1 MFGPAVMALTSG
13 CASPYPAVLTSTSEK
28 VAIEFE
34 ADGSLAEASK
44 LAEQECA
51 RFGKKAD
58 FASVDMTA
66 TPSTRI
72 ARFTCVSD
80 APAAAPAAPA
90 TEAMPETAEPPTS
103 E

>member
-1 MFGPAVMALTSG
+1 MSLASG
-13 CASPYPAVLTSTSEK
+13 CASPYPAVLTGTSEK

-51 RFGKKAD
+51 KFGKKAN
-58 FASVDMTA
+58 FESVDTTA

-72 ARFTCVSD
+72 ARFSCVSG
-80 APAAAPAAPA
+80 APAAEPAMPA
-90 TEAMPETAEPPTS
+90 TEAMPESAEPPTS